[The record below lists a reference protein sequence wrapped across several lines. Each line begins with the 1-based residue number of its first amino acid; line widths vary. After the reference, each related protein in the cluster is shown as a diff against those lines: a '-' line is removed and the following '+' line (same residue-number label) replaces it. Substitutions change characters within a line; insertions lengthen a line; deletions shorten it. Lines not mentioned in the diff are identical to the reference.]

1 MKLYVCDISLLFL
14 LYKVDEVYLVVFDG
28 SDDFV

>member
-1 MKLYVCDISLLFL
+1 MKLYVCDVSLLVL
-14 LYKVDEVYLVVFDG
+14 LYMVDEVYLVVFDG

>member
-14 LYKVDEVYLVVFDG
+14 LYMVDEVYLVVFDG